1 MIILPVNV
9 SQCGVPSMIHKKVL
23 QHKHGV
29 ETRPN
34 YEIEW
39 EIYFFVKY
47 KEFRELVKVD
57 GVGVEKW

>member
-9 SQCGVPSMIHKKVL
+9 SQCGVPSMMHKKVL